1 MIASIRISI
10 LSDRP
15 PDRARVSQSDLYF
28 EINESLCDI
37 GVHGFPERRD
47 TPFCKAWAE
56 SSMPRAI
63 SAAKSEVESIL
74 LQEEIDSRIDWR

>member
-1 MIASIRISI
+1 MIASSRIFI
-10 LSDRP
+10 LSGRP
-15 PDRARVSQSDLYF
+15 PGRARVSQSDLYF
-28 EINESLCDI
+28 ENNESLCDI

-47 TPFCKAWAE
+47 APFCKAWVE
-56 SSMPRAI
+56 SSMPREI